1 MYFMDDERL
10 REYERFMQHT
20 PHYRPR
26 GCGVIGIRIMDTK
39 PPPAPYEERMG
50 QMAAHIPF
58 QTSRMRL
65 NQYLKESEGNP
76 MIFKDGRHQAAFW
89 TAIERVGQRDYG
101 LLSALY
107 LLTADPRLR
116 RIVEKRHPGGTL
128 LFEPFCVPG
137 CTESAYTLYCAAK
150 DLYLGTKH
158 LTIDDLGDAKLIPT
172 ELFRLICN
180 AMAVRRYGLRALEIG
195 KEE

>member
-1 MYFMDDERL
+1 MD
-10 REYERFMQHT
+10 
-20 PHYRPR
+20 
-26 GCGVIGIRIMDTK
+26 
-39 PPPAPYEERMG
+39 
-50 QMAAHIPF
+50 
-58 QTSRMRL
+58 
-65 NQYLKESEGNP
+65 
-76 MIFKDGRHQAAFW
+76 
-89 TAIERVGQRDYG
+89 AIERVGQRDYG